1 MMPNH
6 AAGDRA
12 DTNTAHGGMM
22 FDDAIRWGEIY
33 SAALRD
39 CTGADVKKSRP
50 VLVIQNDVGN
60 RYSPSI
66 IIACVTSAAPAGH
79 FPVVVELPNGCVPGL
94 SAICLNQ
101 IMMVDRSS
109 LREKIAEL
117 SPEIMAGVDEA
128 LRVSL
133 GLPRDG

>member
-1 MMPNH
+1 MMPN
-6 AAGDRA
+6 
-12 DTNTAHGGMM
+12 NTADILGDPNPASGSVLI
-22 FDDAIRWGEIY
+22 DEAIRRGEIY
-33 SAALRD
+33 SAALRG
-39 CTGADVKKSRP
+39 CAGADGKITRP

-66 IIACVTSAAPAGH
+66 IVACVTSAVPAGH
-79 FPVVVELPNGCVPGL
+79 FPVVVEIPHGCVPGR

-109 LREKIAEL
+109 LGKKIAEL
-117 SPEIMAGVDEA
+117 SSEIMAGVDEA

-133 GLPRDG
+133 GLPRYG